1 MDQFFDRLTNQCENL
16 DISSTTNQSRSEKL
30 AILQETLPHIDE
42 KTLEAYLESYN
53 GNIDGVLSEF
63 LD

>member
-30 AILQETLPHIDE
+30 AILRETLPHVDE
-42 KTLEAYLESYN
+42 TTLEAYLESYN